1 MVEKSKP
8 DLKIVREEEADDGR
22 KARSQRSRAQIVD
35 ALFAL
40 IDGGD
45 MDPSAAKVAE
55 EAGVGLR
62 TVFRHFDDMDGLYR
76 EMAERLEAEILPVVM
91 TPWKAETWRER
102 VIELIE
108 RRAQIYE
115 RIMPLKIAAGLRRFS
130 SPQLGYAYRRFLVME
145 RAGLKGILP
154 QSVAEDEVLLGA
166 LELLTGFQAW
176 RRLRH
181 DQELSGDQAR
191 AVLIHSAKSLLKDI
205 DSPD

>member
-1 MVEKSKP
+1 MAEKNKP
-8 DLKIVREEEADDGR
+8 DLKIVQAGEPDDGR

-40 IDGGD
+40 VESGD
-45 MDPSAAKVAE
+45 MDPSAARVAE

-62 TVFRHFDDMDGLYR
+62 TVFRHFEDMDGLYR

-91 TPWKAETWRER
+91 TPWTTETWRER

-108 RRAQIYE
+108 RRAKIYE
-115 RIMPLKIAAGLRRFS
+115 RIMPLKVASSLRRFA

-154 QSVAEDEVLLGA
+154 ASVAEDEILLGA
-166 LELLTGFQAW
+166 LELLTGFHAW
-176 RRLRH
+176 RRLRQ
-181 DQELSGDQAR
+181 DQELSAHQAKE
-191 AVLIHSAKSLLKDI
+191 VLIHSASKLLKDI
-205 DSPD
+205 DGPD